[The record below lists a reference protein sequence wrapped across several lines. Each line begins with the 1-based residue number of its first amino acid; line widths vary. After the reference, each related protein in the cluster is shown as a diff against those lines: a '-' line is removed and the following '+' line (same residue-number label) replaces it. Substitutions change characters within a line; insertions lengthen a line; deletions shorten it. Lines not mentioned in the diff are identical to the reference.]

1 MFKTALVP
9 IVGVVV
15 LALMFGCV
23 RDVKTESA
31 ADFSLA
37 SGQTWDWVPDKV
49 EAWQDYKRG
58 ARDARINVKDAYAE
72 ERQETREERAERR
85 EEPVSPE
92 RRADRRE
99 EVYEPITDTVRAVG
113 DPGAGDE
120 AREGV
125 YDPITDTVRA
135 VGDPGAG
142 DEARALKR
150 EHKHIQE
157 SIEGELSSKGIQR
170 LEGEIPTY
178 FVAYYLF
185 AGAEPIAPR
194 EYAAYEGRTEWG
206 DDWDNYAED
215 SLVIDIVDPSSGQL
229 LWSGSGV
236 GNTRGMG
243 DESDRMRGVKEAVRH
258 IMRDLE

>member
-9 IVGVVV
+9 IVGVAV

-31 ADFSLA
+31 ASFRLA

-49 EAWQDYKRG
+49 EVWQDYKRG

-99 EVYEPITDTVRAVG
+99 E
-113 DPGAGDE
+113 
-120 AREGV
+120 V

-206 DDWDNYAED
+206 DGWDNYAED
-215 SLVIDIVDPSSGQL
+215 TLVIDIVDPSSGQL

-243 DESDRMRGVKEAVRH
+243 DDSDRMRGVKEAVRH

>member
-9 IVGVVV
+9 IVGIVV

-49 EAWQDYKRG
+49 ETWQDYKRDT
-58 ARDARINVKDAYAE
+58 RQARINVKDAYAE

-85 EEPVSPE
+85 EEPVGE
-92 RRADRRE
+92 ERRE
-99 EVYEPITDTVRAVG
+99 ERRKQA
-113 DPGAGDE
+113 DE
-120 AREGV
+120 AEREPMMT
-125 YDPITDTVRA
+125 DPDA
-135 VGDPGAG
+135 A
-142 DEARALKR
+142 DEARAVKR

-170 LEGEIPTY
+170 VEGEPPTY
-178 FVAYYLF
+178 YVAYYLF
-185 AGAEPIAPR
+185 AGGVPVAFRDYAP
-194 EYAAYEGRTEWG
+194 YEDRTDEWQDRG
-206 DDWDNYAED
+206 ED
-215 SLVIDIVDPSSGQL
+215 TLVIDIVDPSSGQL

-243 DESDRMRGVKEAVRH
+243 DDSDRMRGVKEAVRH

>member
-31 ADFSLA
+31 ADFRLA
-37 SGQTWDWVPDKV
+37 SGQTWDWVPDEV
-49 EAWQDYKRG
+49 ETWQDYKRD
-58 ARDARINVKDAYAE
+58 ARQARINVHDAYAE
-72 ERQETREERAERR
+72 QRQETREERAERR
-85 EEPVSPE
+85 EEPASPE
-92 RRADRRE
+92 RRAERRKDVDETERDRLM
-99 EVYEPITDTVRAVG
+99 TDP
-113 DPGAGDE
+113 D
-120 AREGV
+120 
-125 YDPITDTVRA
+125 
-135 VGDPGAG
+135 AG

-215 SLVIDIVDPSSGQL
+215 TLVIDIVDPSSGQL

-243 DESDRMRGVKEAVRH
+243 DDSDRMRGVKEAVRH

>member
-37 SGQTWDWVPDKV
+37 SGQTWDWVPDEV
-49 EAWQDYKRG
+49 ATWQDYKRD
-58 ARDARINVKDAYAE
+58 ARQARINVHDAYAE
-72 ERQETREERAERR
+72 QRQETREERAERR
-85 EEPVSPE
+85 EEPASPE
-92 RRADRRE
+92 RRAERRKDVDETDRDRLM
-99 EVYEPITDTVRAVG
+99 TDP
-113 DPGAGDE
+113 D
-120 AREGV
+120 
-125 YDPITDTVRA
+125 
-135 VGDPGAG
+135 AG

-215 SLVIDIVDPSSGQL
+215 TLVIDIVDPSSGQL

-243 DESDRMRGVKEAVRH
+243 DDSDRMRGVKEAVRH